1 MMAHEPVKFTFDTSF
16 EAPGSRRKQ
25 QAPPEPTFTA
35 AELDAV
41 RQQAFAQGE
50 AAGRAE
56 QARANAAALA
66 QASTALAQEIS
77 AVTQSLAG
85 RQAALTADAATLGHT
100 VARRLCETLTAALP
114 LAEMTAMVTACIQDL
129 KDEPRIVVY
138 AHPDLLD
145 EARPLFEATAAAQ
158 AFPGRLIVLADQA
171 LARSDVRIEW
181 AHGGILRD
189 MGALMRTVDATVG
202 RYVAA
207 RRA

>member
-1 MMAHEPVKFTFDTSF
+1 MMAHEPVKFTFGTSF
-16 EAPGSRRKQ
+16 ETPSSRRKQ
-25 QAPPEPTFTA
+25 QAPAEPVFSA
-35 AELDAV
+35 AELDAA
-41 RQQAFAQGE
+41 RREAFVEGE

-56 QARANAAALA
+56 QARANTAALA
-66 QASTALAQEIS
+66 QASTVLAQEIA

-85 RQAALTADAATLGHT
+85 QQATLAADAATLGHT
-100 VARRLCETLTAALP
+100 VARRLCEALAAALP
-114 LAEMTAMVTACIQDL
+114 LAEMTAMVTACLQDL

-138 AHPDLLD
+138 AAPDLLD
-145 EARPLFEATAAAQ
+145 DARPLFEATAAAQ

-171 LARSDVRIEW
+171 LARGDVRIEW

>member
-16 EAPGSRRKQ
+16 ETPSSRRKQ
-25 QAPPEPTFTA
+25 QAPPEPTFSA
-35 AELDAV
+35 AELDAA
-41 RQQAFAQGE
+41 RQEAFAQGE

-56 QARANAAALA
+56 QALANTAALA
-66 QASTALAQEIS
+66 QASTALAQEIDTI
-77 AVTQSLAG
+77 TQSLA
-85 RQAALTADAATLGHT
+85 RQQAALAADAATLGHT

-114 LAEMTAMVTACIQDL
+114 LAEVTAMVTACIQDL

-138 AHPDLLD
+138 ANPDLLD
-145 EARPLFEATAAAQ
+145 EARPLFEAIAAAQ

-171 LARSDVRIEW
+171 LAHGDVRVEW

-189 MGALMRTVDATVG
+189 MGALMRTVDATVS

-207 RRA
+207 RRT